1 MKRRRVIAPPG
12 VSEHQM
18 VKARELGLLLRV
30 KLRTVEVHTDLGM
43 PSHKL
48 GGSRRY
54 KIEEV
59 MEWYNKIEK
68 RRQSYRKKGIR
79 KRFAT
84 IAKEI
89 AAKEGEDDG

>member
-18 VKARELGLLLRV
+18 VTARELGLLLRV

-59 MEWYNKIEK
+59 MEWYKALEN
-68 RRQSYRKKGIR
+68 RRKLYMKKGIR
-79 KRFAT
+79 KPFAT

-89 AAKEGEDDG
+89 AEKEADNG